1 MAVHNLSMVILR
13 SQPCL
18 DNISHSELELA
29 LSLDAVTTFFSEN
42 EVRHEIKTRN

>member
-42 EVRHEIKTRN
+42 EVRSKLEIGT